1 MPTPTTIDILTP
13 SLYANP
19 AELHARYA
27 QLRRESPV
35 AWMDH
40 PAYRPFWAVTRHADI
55 LNISQNNELF
65 INAPRLTLIPKAAEE
80 YQAKIGM
87 GRQTSVRTI
96 IDMDEPEHRKYRAVT
111 QNWFLGK
118 GVARLQGS
126 IETIA
131 RRYVDVIAEKGGQ
144 VDFAQD
150 IANWVP
156 LNVIMR
162 IIGLPEEDS
171 AFILRCTQAILAAS
185 DPDLQRDQQLYGTAE
200 FQELFKYLNGFVER
214 WRREPTEDLGS
225 VIANGLVDGAPMGL
239 LETLSY
245 LMIASTAG
253 HETTSSAM
261 GGALLALIEQPAAMA
276 ALRADPALWETA
288 ADEVVR
294 FVSPVRH
301 FLRTAT
307 ADTAV
312 GDVPIRAGES
322 VCMFYLSANRDETVF
337 DAPFEFR
344 PGRTPNRHLGFGTGA
359 HYCLG
364 RLLALAELRAL
375 FRELLSRTADIALDG
390 EPQWTESNFVGS
402 LKHLPV
408 RIRMN

>member
-1 MPTPTTIDILTP
+1 MHTPTSIDIITP
-13 SLYANP
+13 ALYANP

-27 QLRRESPV
+27 TLRRDSPV
-35 AWMDH
+35 VWVDH

-55 LNISQNNELF
+55 VEISQNNELF
-65 INAPRLTLIPKAAEE
+65 INAPRLTLIPKTAEAH
-80 YQAKIGM
+80 QASIGM
-87 GRQTSVRTI
+87 GREKSVRTI
-96 IDMDEPEHRKYRAVT
+96 IDMDEPDHRKYRTVT
-111 QNWFLGK
+111 QNWFLGR
-118 GVARLQGS
+118 GVAKLAPR
-126 IETIA
+126 IEVIA
-131 RRYVDVIAEKGGQ
+131 KRYVDLIAEKGGTC
-144 VDFAQD
+144 DFARD

-156 LNVIMR
+156 LTVIMG
-162 IIGLPEEDS
+162 ILGLPEED
-171 AFILRCTQAILAAS
+171 APFILKSTQALLAAS
-185 DPDLQRDQQLYGTAE
+185 DPDLQRDQNLYGTAE
-200 FQELFKYLNGFVER
+200 FQQLFAYLNDFVQR
-214 WRREPTEDLGS
+214 WRKEPTDDLGS

-245 LMIASTAG
+245 LLIASTAG

-261 GGALLALIEQPAAMA
+261 GGGMLALIEQPAALA
-276 ALRADPALWETA
+276 TLRADPSLWETT

-301 FLRTAT
+301 FLRTAVK
-307 ADTAV
+307 DTVV
-312 GDVPIRAGES
+312 GGVQVRAGEA

-375 FRELLSRTADIALDG
+375 FRELLARTSAIQLDG
-390 EPQWTESNFVGS
+390 EPQWTESNFVGA
-402 LKHLPV
+402 LKSLPV
-408 RIRMN
+408 RVRMN

>member
-1 MPTPTTIDILTP
+1 MPTPTTIDVLTP

-27 QLRRESPV
+27 TLRRESPV
-35 AWMDH
+35 VWMDH

-55 LNISQNNELF
+55 LGISQNNELF
-65 INAPRLTLIPKAAEE
+65 INAPRLTLIPKAAEA
-80 YQAKIGM
+80 YQASIGM
-87 GRQTSVRTI
+87 GREKSVRTI

-111 QNWFLGK
+111 QNWFLGR

-126 IETIA
+126 IEAIG
-131 RRYVDVIAEKGGQ
+131 RRYVDLIAEKGGR

-162 IIGLPEEDS
+162 ILGLPEEDS

-214 WRREPTEDLGS
+214 WRREPTDDLGS

-276 ALRADPALWETA
+276 ALRADPSLWETA

-307 ADTAV
+307 ADTVV

-322 VCMFYLSANRDETVF
+322 VCMFYLSANRDEAVF

-344 PGRTPNRHLGFGTGA
+344 PGRSPNRHLGFGTGA

-375 FRELLSRTADIALDG
+375 FRELLSRSTDIALDG
-390 EPQWTESNFVGS
+390 EPRWAESNFVGS
-402 LKHLPV
+402 LKQLPV
-408 RIRMN
+408 QIRMN

>member
-13 SLYANP
+13 SLYADP

-27 QLRRESPV
+27 QLRRENPV
-35 AWMDH
+35 VWMDH
-40 PAYRPFWAVTRHADI
+40 PAYRPFWAVTRHADV
-55 LNISQNNELF
+55 LSISQNNQVF
-65 INAPRLTLIPKAAEE
+65 INAPRLVLIPRKAEE
-80 YQAKIGM
+80 YQESIGM
-87 GRQTSVRTI
+87 GRQKSVRTI

-111 QNWFLGK
+111 QNWFLGR
-118 GVARLQGS
+118 GVARLQGG
-126 IETIA
+126 IEQIA
-131 RRYVDVIAEKGGQ
+131 RHYVDLIAEKGGR
-144 VDFAQD
+144 VDFAQEV
-150 IANWVP
+150 ANWMP
-156 LNVIMR
+156 LRVIMK
-162 IIGLPEEDS
+162 ILGLPEDD
-171 AFILRCTQAILAAS
+171 APFILRSTQAILAAS
-185 DPDLQRDQQLYGTAE
+185 DPDMQRDQQLYGTAE

-214 WRREPTEDLGS
+214 WRREPSDDLGS

-276 ALRADPALWETA
+276 ALRANPALWDTA

-307 ADTAV
+307 VDTEV
-312 GDVPIRAGES
+312 GGVAIRAGEA

-337 DAPFEFR
+337 EAPFEFR
-344 PGRTPNRHLGFGTGA
+344 PGRTPIRHLGFGAGA

-375 FRELLSRTADIALDG
+375 FRELLSRSSDIALDG
-390 EPQWTESNFVGS
+390 EPRWTESNFVGS

-408 RIRMN
+408 HVRMN